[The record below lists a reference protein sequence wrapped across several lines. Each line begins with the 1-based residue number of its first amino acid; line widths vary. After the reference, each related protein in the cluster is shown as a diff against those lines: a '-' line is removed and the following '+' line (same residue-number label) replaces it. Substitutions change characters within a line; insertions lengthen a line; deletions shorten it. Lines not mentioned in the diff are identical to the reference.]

1 MKTLRKFGSAF
12 LGAVVYLASD
22 VIIQKV
28 IGREHDLLHYLIG
41 TLLFFIIMTVFL
53 FIKDGKAKKSDQ
65 GQH

>member
-53 FIKDGKAKKSDQ
+53 FIKDEKAKKSDQ